1 MTFASPV
8 ATAEFSKFAGM
19 LSAGAL
25 SADGQACS
33 QTGAGAP
40 RPLVHPLSPPLVSAA
55 GHKPVPPQVHLSPLC
70 LSASGLPEGSEPTY
84 LQTGGSQQQSVRG
97 RALAALNQWDVGNVI
112 NDPVFWVGSSGG
124 TFCVLLR
131 SFSRMDPP
139 TTVSNNYMSVSS
151 FLTCPSQISPP
162 TLWDR
167 FCNKSLHPK
176 LCLRPCSQ
184 GHSN

>member
-1 MTFASPV
+1 MFICTNPQTPLLVRDCTITTAHVSTK
-8 ATAEFSKFAGM
+8 ATQPPRRDTREVQIAPP
-19 LSAGAL
+19 GA
-25 SADGQACS
+25 
-33 QTGAGAP
+33 AP
-40 RPLVHPLSPPLVSAA
+40 CD
-55 GHKPVPPQVHLSPLC
+55 LSPLC